1 MNWINFFFY
10 VIVLN
15 SLTGTVAYLLCKL
28 LALVAKKYNAIRIIY
43 PLYRLVLLFYIVPLG
58 YIYIRCKVGFFY
70 GSAAIGDGFFGNLEI
85 HLLIQLCLVTWII
98 GMIGIC
104 VVYYA
109 GKWKKYRIMYR
120 NNLPFRGDEYRAIL
134 RRFYPKK
141 NWNRIR
147 FSTNFT
153 VDSPCVMGIFHH
165 TIAFKT
171 LNYSIEDIEII
182 LMHESTHIVR
192 KDNLGK
198 KIAMV
203 IVLINWFNPVLRFY
217 LEDLDAWGDISCDIH
232 VCSRFLGG
240 HARKYF
246 DLLWRFSQMEE
257 QYSEN
262 LPAFVS
268 KLNSEQSL
276 GKRVEYMIRWQKAG
290 KKTGVSVLLALTLV
304 IGSSVTAFASSVQVA
319 SQQNNLYCKTR
330 VQEVDVVNN
339 DDLQEYVIPADQVD
353 EEKWDNAIVYDDALL
368 EPLSIQ
374 RNFDWKIPGNNF
386 ARSIGFIKK
395 AGSTIIVCCYVY
407 DDRYH
412 HVGIRRP
419 DGSMLYVNG
428 MHQVTKTFNCET
440 TGTYYVYVENMRSN
454 EIRAAGYFI
463 K

>member
-1 MNWINFFFY
+1 M
-10 VIVLN
+10 
-15 SLTGTVAYLLCKL
+15 
-28 LALVAKKYNAIRIIY
+28 
-43 PLYRLVLLFYIVPLG
+43 
-58 YIYIRCKVGFFY
+58 
-70 GSAAIGDGFFGNLEI
+70 
-85 HLLIQLCLVTWII
+85 
-98 GMIGIC
+98 
-104 VVYYA
+104 
-109 GKWKKYRIMYR
+109 
-120 NNLPFRGDEYRAIL
+120 
-134 RRFYPKK
+134 
-141 NWNRIR
+141 
-147 FSTNFT
+147 
-153 VDSPCVMGIFHH
+153 
-165 TIAFKT
+165 
-171 LNYSIEDIEII
+171 
-182 LMHESTHIVR
+182 
-192 KDNLGK
+192 
-198 KIAMV
+198 
-203 IVLINWFNPVLRFY
+203 
-217 LEDLDAWGDISCDIH
+217 GDISCDIH

-330 VQEVDVVNN
+330 VQEVDVVDN

-386 ARSIGFIKK
+386 ARSVGFIKK
-395 AGSTIIVCCYVY
+395 AGSTIVVSCYVY

-440 TGTYYVYVENMRSN
+440 TGTYYVYVENMRSKQ
-454 EIRAAGYFI
+454 IRAAGYFI